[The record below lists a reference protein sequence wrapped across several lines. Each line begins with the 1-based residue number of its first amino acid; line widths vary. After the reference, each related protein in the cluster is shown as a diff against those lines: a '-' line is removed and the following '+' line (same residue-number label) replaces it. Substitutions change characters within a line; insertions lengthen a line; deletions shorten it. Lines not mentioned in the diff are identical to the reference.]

1 MMELNDGEITDDLIQ
16 VLAAID
22 DEFNEKVESCCRMV
36 RELESRAEMA
46 AAESVRLKTKAYTA
60 KAKAKRLKEYVKENM
75 VRMGTKTIEEGCF
88 RVTVASNPVS
98 VSVVDEALIPSEYY
112 VIYPD
117 PSLSKSAIKEALEDG
132 VEVPGVELV
141 RNTSL
146 RIS

>member
-1 MMELNDGEITDDLIQ
+1 MDLNDGEITDDLIQ
-16 VLAAID
+16 TLAAID

-46 AAESVRLKTKAYTA
+46 AAESARLKGKAYTA

-88 RVTVASNPVS
+88 RITVASNPVS
-98 VSVVDEALIPSEYY
+98 VTVLDETLIPSKYY
-112 VIYPD
+112 VTVA
-117 PSLSKSAIKEALEDG
+117 PSLSKSAIKDALESG
-132 VEVPGVELV
+132 AEVPGVELV
-141 RNTSL
+141 KNTSL